1 MRLNIKMIFLLTE
14 NTGVWT
20 QKDQKLHFND
30 PFRKY
35 VTKPRKILF

>member
-1 MRLNIKMIFLLTE
+1 MRLNIKMIFLLTQ

-30 PFRKY
+30 PRRKY